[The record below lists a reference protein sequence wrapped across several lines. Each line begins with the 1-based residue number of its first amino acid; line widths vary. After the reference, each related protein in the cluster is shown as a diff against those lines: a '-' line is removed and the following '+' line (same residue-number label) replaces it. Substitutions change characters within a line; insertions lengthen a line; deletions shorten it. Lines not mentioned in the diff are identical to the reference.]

1 MELSIYVVKVRV
13 RETGVRQ
20 RRVLPQGAAV
30 LLPPSMLSSLPVGV
44 RALYCVKFLSVVPC
58 ILSIFAYLNC
68 LFIYSLKFL
77 CAILWCHFLRRLL
90 LHCLQIR
97 HRPTRASRLRCRSS
111 SQVILAARVLTQV
124 SPLPPSSALGCCCCW
139 YLTWLPP
146 PFTVQVVPTS
156 LPISESLMCSKRT
169 LIVFFNT
176 LLSVCYFLLVFV
188 SVCNWLSVLF
198 MS

>member
-1 MELSIYVVKVRV
+1 MVKYPYSVSAYFTLQFTYLSIMELSIYVVKVRV

-139 YLTWLPP
+139 YLTWLCLLRSQYKMFLP
-146 PFTVQVVPTS
+146 PFQS
-156 LPISESLMCSKRT
+156 QSH
-169 LIVFFNT
+169 
-176 LLSVCYFLLVFV
+176 
-188 SVCNWLSVLF
+188 
-198 MS
+198 